1 MILWQFSS
9 TNSERWLSERIC
21 FASCLRKTYKIL
33 AEIPFQVVL
42 STEVLSERLLFVTL
56 FMAVACCLQ
65 IVHLLAIV
73 RDGAFWEG
81 WLVAFLLAGAVNRG
95 GADAVERSRKGPH
108 CPVPTLLSSLCK
120 CNQSVTRCDF
130 KHTHIWLTLSWTD
143 ISPKVVSF
151 FFNFSGCFWVLLAF
165 SHLPH
170 LIFLVNHVSR
180 SQLN

>member
-108 CPVPTLLSSLCK
+108 CPVATLLSSLCK

-130 KHTHIWLTLSWTD
+130 KHVIHIYDDTLSKGQRQ
-143 ISPKVVSF
+143 SCHCGKEQKGAS
-151 FFNFSGCFWVLLAF
+151 
-165 SHLPH
+165 LPRTYTALFALQMQPIRNLKH
-170 LIFLVNHVSR
+170 THT
-180 SQLN
+180 